1 MGFIQ
6 VKQLATAMLLASMTL
21 SLVVNAKVDLGASR
35 QSDIIADKSQPTEE
49 RVFKFD
55 TIPGF
60 GIASSMLEKTQLQLW
75 LASGKPADDVFSKM
89 KLKSVEGNTLANP
102 KFQVWLK
109 YVDDF
114 NQKNPREAKPAAMAL
129 TSHYGDNKNG
139 QARLSR
145 ILNDGMED
153 KHTKTIA
160 LKLYEQRLESWR
172 DKNTTPLD
180 VFEYLLLDDHKLL
193 TNPLLTPWLK
203 YVKVFN
209 ARNPEKEMSPMTTLA
224 IGLGDKE
231 LAKALETGLN
241 VDRTKD
247 IATKLKNELFADWEA
262 QKHTPN
268 FIFEHR
274 LSLSFDSLMPLLP
287 NPALKFRIRFMDEFN
302 LKHPD
307 EKTTLFNTLRS
318 HFQEGVIVNMIDDGK
333 RDPATKA
340 LAESLESV
348 LLSTWLESNLSPLAV
363 RLRIHAGNTRGIM
376 KKYKRLYKAKWSTD
390 V

>member
-49 RVFKFD
+49 RVFNFD

-160 LKLYEQRLESWR
+160 RISRNFTNQRRHDYWCER
-172 DKNTTPLD
+172 CT
-180 VFEYLLLDDHKLL
+180 
-193 TNPLLTPWLK
+193 
-203 YVKVFN
+203 
-209 ARNPEKEMSPMTTLA
+209 
-224 IGLGDKE
+224 
-231 LAKALETGLN
+231 
-241 VDRTKD
+241 
-247 IATKLKNELFADWEA
+247 
-262 QKHTPN
+262 
-268 FIFEHR
+268 EH
-274 LSLSFDSLMPLLP
+274 
-287 NPALKFRIRFMDEFN
+287 
-302 LKHPD
+302 
-307 EKTTLFNTLRS
+307 
-318 HFQEGVIVNMIDDGK
+318 
-333 RDPATKA
+333 
-340 LAESLESV
+340 
-348 LLSTWLESNLSPLAV
+348 
-363 RLRIHAGNTRGIM
+363 
-376 KKYKRLYKAKWSTD
+376 
-390 V
+390 